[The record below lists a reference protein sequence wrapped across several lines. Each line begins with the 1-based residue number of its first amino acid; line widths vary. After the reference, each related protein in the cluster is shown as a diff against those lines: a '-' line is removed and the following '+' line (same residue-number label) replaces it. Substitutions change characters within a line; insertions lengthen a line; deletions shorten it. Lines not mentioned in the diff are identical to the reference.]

1 VVKSAE
7 NRGPAVLPASSADR
21 ESRARHEAL
30 QSVAFLAKSLSD
42 VNRLRILHCI
52 SSEQKSVSAIVEA
65 LGLSQ
70 PLVSHHLKELKHS
83 LLVNVER
90 QGPFIYYELADQ
102 RILQIVETLIQ
113 VANDLIS
120 GRKMF

>member
-1 VVKSAE
+1 LE
-7 NRGPAVLPASSADR
+7 L
-21 ESRARHEAL
+21 EQL
-30 QSVAFLAKSLSD
+30 QQVAFLAKSLSD
-42 VNRLRILHCI
+42 VNRLRILYCI
-52 SSEQKSVSAIVEA
+52 RSEQKSVSAIVEE

-90 QGPFIYYELADQ
+90 QGPFIYYELADP
-102 RILQIVETLIQ
+102 RILDVVDMLIQ

>member
-1 VVKSAE
+1 M
-7 NRGPAVLPASSADR
+7 
-21 ESRARHEAL
+21 
-30 QSVAFLAKSLSD
+30 
-42 VNRLRILHCI
+42 NRLRILYCI
-52 SSEQKSVSAIVEA
+52 CNEQKSVSAIVEE

-70 PLVSHHLKELKHS
+70 PLVSHHLKELKHA
-83 LLVNVER
+83 LLVTVER

-120 GRKMF
+120 SRKIF